1 MNLKYSHIDILVEDL
16 EAATAYYERTL
27 GFARSQ
33 LQVWNRDGFHVEY
46 YILSNEW
53 QRFMLVHP
61 ITGNL
66 RELLDDKGDGHIY
79 RFCFTT
85 DDFVGQYR
93 DLVAAGVQP
102 VNENNRPLSE
112 NELESP
118 SGRRIMWLP
127 KEVGQL
133 SVEILEERDTAPQAR
148 V

>member
-1 MNLKYSHIDILVEDL
+1 MDLKYSHIDILVEDL

-27 GFARSQ
+27 GFTRSE

-66 RELLDDKGDGHIY
+66 RDLLDEKGDGHIY
-79 RFCFTT
+79 RLCFTT
-85 DDFVGQYR
+85 DDIIGQYR
-93 DLVAAGVQP
+93 SLSDAGVQP
-102 VNENNRPLSE
+102 VDENNRPLTVDR
-112 NELESP
+112 LESP
-118 SGRRIMWLP
+118 HGKRIIWLP

-133 SVEILEERDTAPQAR
+133 SVEILEE
-148 V
+148 